1 MEDIIPKG
9 TYKGYEIFFD
19 LYTCKYFVYYKNK
32 KHTSVN
38 FDVLKNRIDNFK

>member
-1 MEDIIPKG
+1 MNDIIPKG

-19 LYTCKYFVYYKNK
+19 MFTCKYFVYYKGK

-38 FDVLKNRIDNFK
+38 LDVLKQRIDNFK